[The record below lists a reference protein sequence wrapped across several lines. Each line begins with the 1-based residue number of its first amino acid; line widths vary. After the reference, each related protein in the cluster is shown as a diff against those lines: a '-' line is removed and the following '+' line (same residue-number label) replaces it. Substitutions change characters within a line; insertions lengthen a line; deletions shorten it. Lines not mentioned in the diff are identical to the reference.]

1 MNMLKKVALAA
12 ALTVSTMSA
21 ALAVPQTIGG
31 VTWDPDYP
39 LDFSSSSVQIQQYIQ
54 PDGSVRGFGFV
65 STMNG
70 YGQSQ
75 FCPGCELTFVFGG
88 YTPIGPAVNGVTTYT
103 GGVVNI
109 FRNDGPSTINPND
122 PTTMNDGN
130 TGLGE
135 LWLSLAGATFNG
147 GTLVG
152 TVNSVEPPNLSGL
165 GQLNVV
171 GGLAAAAFDTNQ
183 QAGGSDLSFSTSF
196 TQPFPGEGI
205 SHVAGTGNFFGQ
217 SLQVVPEPGSLA
229 LMGLGLLGLA
239 QIRRRKQ
246 K

>member
-21 ALAVPQTIGG
+21 ALADPQTIGG

-39 LDFSSSSVQIQQYIQ
+39 LDFSSSSVQIQQFIQ
-54 PDGSVRGFGFV
+54 PDGSLRGFGFV
-65 STMNG
+65 STING
-70 YGQSQ
+70 YGQSE
-75 FCPGCELTFVFGG
+75 FCSTGCELTFKFSG
-88 YTPIGPAVNGVTTYT
+88 YTPIATAGNTTTYT
-103 GGVVNI
+103 GGIVQI

-147 GTLVG
+147 GTLLG
-152 TVNSVEPPNLSGL
+152 TINAINPPNLSGL
-165 GQLNVV
+165 GQLDVV

-183 QAGGSDLSFSTSF
+183 QVGGSDLSFSTSF

>member
-1 MNMLKKVALAA
+1 MNMFKKVALAA

-39 LDFSSSSVQIQQYIQ
+39 LDFSSSSVQIQQYIL
-54 PDGSVRGFGFV
+54 PDGSLRGFGFV

-75 FCPGCELTFVFGG
+75 FCPSCELTFVFNGF
-88 YTPIGPAVNGVTTYT
+88 TPIATVGQTTTYA
-103 GGVVNI
+103 GGVINI
-109 FRNDGPSTINPND
+109 FRNDGPSTIDPND

-130 TGLGE
+130 VGLGE
-135 LWLSLAGATFNG
+135 LWLSLAGHTFNG
-147 GTLVG
+147 GTLLG
-152 TVNSVEPPNLSGL
+152 TINSVSPPNLSGL
-165 GQLNVV
+165 GQLDVV
-171 GGLAAAAFDTNQ
+171 GGLAAAAFDTDAQ
-183 QAGGSDLSFSTSF
+183 VDGSDLSFSTSF
-196 TQPFPGEGI
+196 TPPFPGEGI
-205 SHVAGTGNFFGQ
+205 TPGAGTGNFFGQ
-217 SLQVVPEPGSLA
+217 SLQLVPEPGSLA

-239 QIRRRKQ
+239 QVRRRKQ